1 MSKST
6 EMSEIMY
13 ILKLHCHVDFE
24 VDDKSYFAERKIGCI
39 IISGQDDYLQIVQ
52 GGLSEAR
59 KAISKLGKKML
70 CL

>member
-1 MSKST
+1 
-6 EMSEIMY
+6 
-13 ILKLHCHVDFE
+13 VDG
-24 VDDKSYFAERKIGCI
+24 KSYFAERKFGCV
-39 IISGQDDYLQIVQ
+39 IISGQNDYLQVVN